1 MPNWIEGVLKIRG
14 DREHLLDFLDK
25 GLDAVE
31 GGSPLDWKI
40 IADCEDIYVHIKM
53 AHIVGTRRGFF
64 ESTSDDIFSN
74 DDGIYVMSLDAKF
87 AWDVDVKA
95 LVALS
100 KVTGVDFRFYGF
112 ERGMEFNRDV
122 EIIQGEL
129 TRNQKIEFQDYAW
142 ECIDPKKGG

>member
-14 DREHLLDFLDK
+14 DREHLLKFLNE

-31 GGSPLDWKI
+31 GGSSSDWKI
-40 IADCEDIYVHIKM
+40 STDHEDLYVHIKS

-64 ESTSDDIFSN
+64 ENTNEDIYFN
-74 DDGIYVMSLDAKF
+74 DDGVFVMCLDTQF
-87 AWDVDVKA
+87 AWNVDVDA

-100 KVTGVDFRFYGF
+100 KKTGVDFRFYGF
-112 ERGMEFNRDV
+112 ERGMQFNR
-122 EIIQGEL
+122 EIEILQGEL
-129 TRNQKIEFQDYAW
+129 TEDRTITFDDYEW